1 MDLYWIPEEQK
12 YKCKTKFRSW
22 KCLISVPSHCRK
34 DKKVL
39 MVPNFGKSHFVEI
52 GRPVFSAVGKLW
64 VVSLAL
70 GTRTQRRVA
79 RSSYTTSSTT
89 PPTHPP
95 KFFLLRQIMCYY
107 TPSPPK
113 KNTFRQGAP
122 VGLGCTTSFT
132 TQPTWQFLWKIF
144 KLRLPLKDLDRGIGF
159 NFYFKASWI
168 KLFARAFSSC
178 QQFHCW
184 IVSIQYLWNICSNIT
199 WTPPP
204 SDLN

>member
-79 RSSYTTSSTT
+79 RSSYTTGSTT

-95 KFFLLRQIMCYY
+95 KNILFRQIKCYF
-107 TPSPPK
+107 TPNPHPHIK
-113 KNTFRQGAP
+113 KNVRVVQS
-122 VGLGCTTSFT
+122 GCTTSFT
-132 TQPTWQFLWKIF
+132 TQPTWPLLWKIF
-144 KLRLPLKDLDRGIGF
+144 KLRLLLKDLDRGI
-159 NFYFKASWI
+159 
-168 KLFARAFSSC
+168 
-178 QQFHCW
+178 
-184 IVSIQYLWNICSNIT
+184 
-199 WTPPP
+199 
-204 SDLN
+204 

>member
-1 MDLYWIPEEQK
+1 MRQGTVGVWRSHAIRERRKRTGKEFNNELILVMTMHEISHQTEGKMDLYWIPEEQK

-95 KFFLLRQIMCYY
+95 KKHFVTSNKVLFYPQ
-107 TPSPPK
+107 TP
-113 KNTFRQGAP
+113 N
-122 VGLGCTTSFT
+122 
-132 TQPTWQFLWKIF
+132 PT
-144 KLRLPLKDLDRGIGF
+144 
-159 NFYFKASWI
+159 
-168 KLFARAFSSC
+168 
-178 QQFHCW
+178 
-184 IVSIQYLWNICSNIT
+184 
-199 WTPPP
+199 
-204 SDLN
+204 